1 MCLLPFADMD
11 IDGTMGVEPFE
22 TGLAPWLVV
31 RNAQEAEDFYAAAFR
46 AVELYRLDGDEGLA
60 VAQLSIDGAAF
71 WIQDDGGAVPDAGS
85 IRMIL
90 SVADPDAVFELAV
103 ASGAEVVAPISEA
116 YGWRTGRI
124 TDPFGH
130 NWEISRQ
137 LTPP

>member
-1 MCLLPFADMD
+1 MD
-11 IDGTMGVEPFE
+11 IDGTMGVERFE

-31 RNAQEAEDFYAAAFR
+31 RNAQEAEDFYAAAFG

-60 VAQLSIDGAAF
+60 VAQLSIDGAVF
-71 WIQDDGGAVPDAGS
+71 WIQDDRDAVPDLGS

-90 SVADPDAVFELAV
+90 STEDPDSVFELAV

-130 NWEISRQ
+130 DWEISRQ
-137 LTPP
+137 VASP